1 MTLTVGVDTYATEA
15 QLAAYALARGVTVAG
30 DPSVLLTNAMDYLAS
45 LEGEWQGYRTVST
58 QALAWPRTNV
68 WIYGAL
74 QDPLAVPMRIIQ
86 GQCQLAI
93 EADTQALM
101 PTVAANAAGSVI
113 EKTVDVITLKY
124 DAGSGNTSPVFK
136 AVTAIIKPLYE
147 IAGGGSNFS
156 VRASV

>member
-1 MTLTVGVDTYATEA
+1 MALTVGVDTYATEA
-15 QLAAYALARGVTVAG
+15 QLSAYADARGVTLAG
-30 DPSVLLTNAMDYLAS
+30 DSGVLLIKAMDYLEAM
-45 LEGEWQGYRTVST
+45 EGEWQGYRTDDA

-101 PTVAANAAGSVI
+101 PTVAANSSGAVI

-124 DAGSGNTSPVFK
+124 DAGSGNSSPVFK
-136 AVTAIIKPLYE
+136 AVTAIVKPLYK
-147 IAGGGSNFS
+147 IAGGGSNFA